1 MVLRRS
7 FPALFIFDVA
17 DSIRVQDLRTISEV
31 QAPERVP
38 RFKHLTP
45 DYVRFERPPAVEP
58 GGRVELP
65 SGESWEAWIK
75 YYEFGVVAI
84 ELERRF
90 ECDWPELVE
99 FASRWIADAALENC
113 ADGVAER
120 VVKRAAS
127 ALVRPYSGSWI
138 SEDYSIVLL
147 EKAGEP
153 GLSNPGGARA
163 QAGAARTTAAELM
176 ASHGLEIAQIVRG
189 ELAPLSDGERHEILQ
204 SNISYYPTDLLV
216 AGWTAA
222 LIYDTPEGAEPT
234 IQLLEYANTQLLEFR
249 HYDNQLTRVLED
261 VYRSMEKG
269 TGFLS
274 RWRLARD
281 AERLNTLR
289 LDVIELT
296 ERMDNSIKFLSDMF
310 YARLYRLASA
320 KVGGPDYRNLVEQKL
335 KTAGELNQFMREQFH
350 QSRGF
355 VLELMVVVILV
366 IELFYLFRGKA

>member
-1 MVLRRS
+1 M
-7 FPALFIFDVA
+7 
-17 DSIRVQDLRTISEV
+17 
-31 QAPERVP
+31 
-38 RFKHLTP
+38 
-45 DYVRFERPPAVEP
+45 
-58 GGRVELP
+58 
-65 SGESWEAWIK
+65 
-75 YYEFGVVAI
+75 
-84 ELERRF
+84 
-90 ECDWPELVE
+90 
-99 FASRWIADAALENC
+99 
-113 ADGVAER
+113 
-120 VVKRAAS
+120 
-127 ALVRPYSGSWI
+127 
-138 SEDYSIVLL
+138 
-147 EKAGEP
+147 
-153 GLSNPGGARA
+153 
-163 QAGAARTTAAELM
+163 
-176 ASHGLEIAQIVRG
+176 
-189 ELAPLSDGERHEILQ
+189 
-204 SNISYYPTDLLV
+204 